1 MPEISEEVE
10 LALKVV
16 LRLGPYID
24 GERACAVRPNVFLR
38 NFAFVDEE
46 FGHELMTISITKLG
60 LLPKLHAKLWAAEEK
75 DAKEIC
81 FKLGL
86 WANQLTHDWAY
97 GAAK

>member
-24 GERACAVRPNVFLR
+24 GERACVVRPNVMLR

-46 FGHELMTISITKLG
+46 FGHELMTISITKLKF
-60 LLPKLHAKLWAAEEK
+60 LPKGTAHLWAAEPK
-75 DAKEIC
+75 DANLIVTS
-81 FKLGL
+81 LGT

-97 GAAK
+97 GVAK